1 MPRAATW
8 VAWAPVALAD
18 ACFVDGFAGC
28 MEVGLATGFAVGFA
42 GAFAGAF
49 ACAFACAFA
58 DGLAPRFVAL
68 FVARVIACFGAGA
81 DAALAACAGCRGC
94 GLRAVWLED
103 VSRAGAA

>member
-1 MPRAATW
+1 MPRAPTWVAW
-8 VAWAPVALAD
+8 VAWAPVALAE

-28 MEVGLATGFAVGFA
+28 LEVGFAVGFA

-49 ACAFACAFA
+49 ASAFA

-81 DAALAACAGCRGC
+81 DAALACAGCRGC